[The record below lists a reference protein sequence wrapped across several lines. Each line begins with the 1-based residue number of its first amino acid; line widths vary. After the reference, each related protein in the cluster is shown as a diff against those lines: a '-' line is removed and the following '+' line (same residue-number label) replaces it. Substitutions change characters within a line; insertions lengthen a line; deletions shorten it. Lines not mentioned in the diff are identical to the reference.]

1 MIKYFLE
8 ESRSPGVE
16 LRLERKSEGASGYDI
31 MANLATPRI
40 INGRNGRWSVP
51 TGLYLEM
58 PRGVEGQVRTRSGL
72 SRDHGIVVL
81 NAPGTVDSDYRG
93 EIMMTL
99 CNMGDQDYSIVPGE
113 RIAQIV
119 FCPVFPHCVDILAA
133 KDPDRWLL
141 DTDQKIE
148 RRWEPRRV
156 ERLDQLTHTARGSSG
171 HGSTG
176 R

>member
-1 MIKYFLE
+1 MIKYFLDK
-8 ESRSPGVE
+8 SRSPGVD
-16 LRLERKSEGASGYDI
+16 LRFERKSDGASGYDI
-31 MANLATPRI
+31 MANLATSRI
-40 INGRNGRWSVP
+40 ISGRNGRWSVP

-72 SRDHGIVVL
+72 SRDHGVVVL

-93 EIMMTL
+93 EIMVTL
-99 CNMGDQDYSIVPGE
+99 CNTGDQDYSIVPGE

-119 FCPVFPHCVDILAA
+119 FCPVFPDCLDIMHHPGCMYHRSRDCIL
-133 KDPDRWLL
+133 K
-141 DTDQKIE
+141 
-148 RRWEPRRV
+148 RV
-156 ERLDQLTHTARGSSG
+156 ERLDQLTHTVRGSSG